1 MGADE
6 TCENSDRNAMTP
18 DTSAHAPATGT
29 LTALRTLRRI
39 ATFLRPYQRQV
50 VGAAIAL
57 VIAASAVLMLGQGLR
72 AVVDRGFTTG
82 DASQLDRGL
91 ALLLVVIVV
100 MALAT
105 FTRVYYVSWLGERV
119 AADLRRT
126 MFDHLLGLSPAFFEV
141 QADGAG

>member
-1 MGADE
+1 MI
-6 TCENSDRNAMTP
+6 P
-18 DTSAHAPATGT
+18 DTADKTS
-29 LTALRTLRRI
+29 TLRPRSAL
-39 ATFLRPYQRQV
+39 ATLARLTRFLRQYRRQV
-50 VGAAIAL
+50 TFAAIAL
-57 VIAASAVLMLGQGLR
+57 VIAASAVLALGQGLR

-119 AADLRRT
+119 AADLRR
-126 MFDHLLGLSPAFFEV
+126 MVFDHLL
-141 QADGAG
+141 